1 MGMDV
6 LWVFYEYGQM
16 YPILWV
22 WTIVPSLRYFHCY
35 KNAVYSACS
44 SLSLAT
50 TNLFTDS
57 VVLLLI
63 GYRIVGIIQ
72 YVTFSDWL
80 LSFKNMHVNFLH
92 TFSRLENSFIF
103 STE

>member
-1 MGMDV
+1 MGMDI

-22 WTIVPSLRYFHCY
+22 WTNVPSLWYFHCY
-35 KNAVYSACS
+35 KNPVYSACS
-44 SLSLAT
+44 PLPG
-50 TNLFTDS
+50 NHS

-63 GYRIVGIIQ
+63 GYQIVGIIH

-80 LSFKNMHVNFLH
+80 LSFNNMHVKKIMHVSLLH